1 VAPASNGALERSY
14 EPAAYQAVVDARLC
28 DGVLDD
34 ERRWELLRLSCSAL
48 H

>member
-14 EPAAYQAVVDARLC
+14 EPAAYQAVRLC
-28 DGVLDD
+28 DGMLDD